1 MACNEQRGASGQ
13 MLGGKIFTQT
23 AVRQWHSLPGQPA
36 GAPCPEALAAGLD
49 GAPRSFIWRE
59 ASLPTA
65 RLGPGGP
72 EGPFTTSRPVTL
84 PALRSAS
91 VPAEGRSPQ
100 TPSGAGA
107 VLPANLP
114 ARQPLPRRRHRAAP
128 LGSDSGRAGLLRG
141 AGRERRGGP
150 GGAVPPAS
158 PRPLPNFPRHSPA
171 ELMALPS
178 THRTAPRSPVRHG
191 AAPLGAWQQEP
202 IVRPR
207 RPPAAPSARSRITP
221 RGGRHTERC

>member
-1 MACNEQRGASGQ
+1 MAGGAGTGQGGMACNEQRGASGQ

-36 GAPCPEALAAGLD
+36 GAPCPEALAPRLD
-49 GAPRSFIWRE
+49 GAPGSFIWRE

-158 PRPLPNFPRHSPA
+158 PPDRSPTS
-171 ELMALPS
+171 PG
-178 THRTAPRSPVRHG
+178 THRRSSWRSPQRTAPLRAPLSVTARPRSGPGSRSPLSAR
-191 AAPLGAWQQEP
+191 AAPRQ
-202 IVRPR
+202 
-207 RPPAAPSARSRITP
+207 RPPPAPA
-221 RGGRHTERC
+221 